1 MIHYNGD
8 ASTKTP
14 ELGFAEAKLAQK
26 EGNTGYLTGQLLIAM
41 PHMRDTR
48 FERSVIYL
56 CVHNEDGAMGIVVN
70 RLSEDLTFPD
80 LLEQV
85 GVELKSEDV
94 SMPIHIG
101 GPVESG
107 MGFVLHTTDY
117 AQGSTIQVN
126 DTIALTHT
134 VEILKDIAEGRG
146 PRQAMLALGYAGWGA
161 GQLDGEIQEN
171 SWLNVP
177 ADEALLFD
185 VGQRDKWR
193 RSIAKLGVDVSL
205 LSGEAGHA

>member
-1 MIHYNGD
+1 MARKD
-8 ASTKTP
+8 
-14 ELGFAEAKLAQK
+14 ED
-26 EGNTGYLTGQLLIAM
+26 TGYLTGQLLIAM
-41 PHMRDTR
+41 PQLQDTR

-56 CVHNEDGAMGIVVN
+56 CVHNEDGAMGLVVN
-70 RLSEDLTFPD
+70 RLSEDLTFPE

-85 GVELKSEDV
+85 GVEVKPETV

-101 GPVESG
+101 GPVEAG
-107 MGFVLHTTDY
+107 MGFVLHTNDY
-117 AQGSTIQVN
+117 EQANTIKVN
-126 DTIALTHT
+126 DFISLTHT
-134 VEILKDIAEGRG
+134 VEILKDIADGQG
-146 PRQAMLALGYAGWGA
+146 PRQAMLALGYAGWDA

-177 ADEALLFD
+177 ADEALIFE
-185 VGQRDKWR
+185 GSQQDKWK

>member
-1 MIHYNGD
+1 MARKD
-8 ASTKTP
+8 
-14 ELGFAEAKLAQK
+14 ED
-26 EGNTGYLTGQLLIAM
+26 TGYLTGQLLIAM
-41 PHMRDTR
+41 PQLQDTR

-56 CVHNEDGAMGIVVN
+56 CVHNEDGAMGLVVN
-70 RLSEDLTFPD
+70 RLSEDLTFPE

-85 GVELKSEDV
+85 GVELKPETV

-101 GPVESG
+101 GPVETG
-107 MGFVLHTTDY
+107 MGFVLHTNDY
-117 AQGSTIQVN
+117 EQANTIKVN
-126 DTIALTHT
+126 DFISLTHT
-134 VEILKDIAEGRG
+134 VEILKDIADGQG

-177 ADEALLFD
+177 ADEALIFE
-185 VGQRDKWR
+185 GSQQDKWQ

>member
-1 MIHYNGD
+1 MARKD
-8 ASTKTP
+8 
-14 ELGFAEAKLAQK
+14 ED
-26 EGNTGYLTGQLLIAM
+26 TGYLTGQLLIAM
-41 PHMRDTR
+41 PQLQDTR

-56 CVHNEDGAMGIVVN
+56 CVHNEDGAMGLVVN
-70 RLSEDLTFPD
+70 CLSEDLTFPE

-85 GVELKSEDV
+85 GVELKPETV

-101 GPVESG
+101 GPVETG
-107 MGFVLHTTDY
+107 MGFVLHTNDY
-117 AQGSTIQVN
+117 EQANTIKVN
-126 DTIALTHT
+126 DFISLTHT
-134 VEILKDIAEGRG
+134 VEILKDIADGQG
-146 PRQAMLALGYAGWGA
+146 PRQAMLALGYAGWDA

-177 ADEALLFD
+177 ADEALIFE
-185 VGQRDKWR
+185 GSQQDKWQ

>member
-1 MIHYNGD
+1 
-8 ASTKTP
+8 
-14 ELGFAEAKLAQK
+14 
-26 EGNTGYLTGQLLIAM
+26 LLIAM
-41 PHMRDTR
+41 PQMQDTR

-56 CVHNEDGAMGIVVN
+56 CVHNEEGAMGLVVN
-70 RLSEDLTFPD
+70 RLSEELTFPD
-80 LLEQV
+80 LLEQI

-94 SMPIHIG
+94 SIPIHIG

-107 MGFVLHTTDY
+107 MGFVLHTNDY
-117 AQGSTIQVN
+117 VQGSTIKVN
-126 DTIALTHT
+126 DTISLTHT

-185 VGQRDKWR
+185 ERQRDKWQ